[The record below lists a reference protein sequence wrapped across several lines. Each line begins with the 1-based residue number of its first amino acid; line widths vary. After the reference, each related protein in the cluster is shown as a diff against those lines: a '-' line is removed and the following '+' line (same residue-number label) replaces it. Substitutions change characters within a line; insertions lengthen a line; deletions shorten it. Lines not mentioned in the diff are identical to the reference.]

1 MSVFVSVEDP
11 EGEPLAGVFELE
23 RLFGRFASVPGYCLR
38 FVGEGDDASFNAVQT
53 PLLLAEL
60 EPIDATAFGAA
71 ERAELVRLVA
81 LCRKYAGK
89 ERTHIRFYGEASSS
103 E

>member
-23 RLFGRFASVPGYCLR
+23 SVFGRFASVPGCCLR
-38 FVGEGDDASFNAVQT
+38 FVGEGDDASFNAAQT
-53 PLLLAEL
+53 PILAAEL
-60 EPIDATAFGAA
+60 ESIDAAALGTA
-71 ERAELVRLVA
+71 ERAELERLVA
-81 LCRKYAGK
+81 LCRRHAGK
-89 ERTHIRFYGEASSS
+89 KRTHIRFYGEESSS